1 MSDTTQCAAIREEF
15 SALLDGELTADE
27 QAQIDEHL
35 LECSEC
41 LRSLDTMKKVMGIYA
56 DLPHVQAPEDL
67 LDGVHEE
74 LADNSIEFERS
85 AKASQPVSYRPV
97 LIAAA
102 TLAMMAGV
110 SYIAVNGLES
120 NVEMAAA
127 PEAAIQADTVA
138 IEESSKSEAELLRE
152 EAEFWQAEEAAPKKR
167 YKPTMKELRQLHAD
181 ALKNSAPPTGNA
193 QEKAMTNDAEMKD
206 MADMVT
212 ETEIGLTSEIIEYRK
227 QLKEKVYNAYT
238 IRDDGLWIE
247 KGYSDQTVIPLTP
260 GTDEYVTM
268 LYNKEYLPYLTRHT
282 RDIIFTYENKWYR
295 IAHIGPLIADAVLG
309 DPHPNSRKE
318 PTDPP
323 PQP

>member
-1 MSDTTQCAAIREEF
+1 
-15 SALLDGELTADE
+15 
-27 QAQIDEHL
+27 
-35 LECSEC
+35 
-41 LRSLDTMKKVMGIYA
+41 
-56 DLPHVQAPEDL
+56 
-67 LDGVHEE
+67 
-74 LADNSIEFERS
+74 
-85 AKASQPVSYRPV
+85 
-97 LIAAA
+97 
-102 TLAMMAGV
+102 MMAGA

-127 PEAAIQADTVA
+127 PEAAIQADTVT
-138 IEESSKSEAELLRE
+138 IEDSSKSEAELLRE
-152 EAEFWQAEEAAPKKR
+152 EAEFWQAEEATPKKR

-193 QEKAMTNDAEMKD
+193 QEKAMTNDAKMKD